1 MSASGAHPIADPM
14 DSLLGWASQTELQL
28 AQLLSDI
35 DFFPLSNLSR
45 DELQRIER
53 FFGTFV
59 RRQLS
64 AGADFGALIDVMPAL
79 TTTTLIK
86 RASRMVAPENFVLE
100 YLGGLELEPTP
111 ALLEAVTPRIIPL
124 LQGLGM
130 EVYSGDPVECLELHT
145 GITSAKVPMVL
156 EAMESESFDFHGLD
170 IPLCSHHDKV
180 FADIAQLRNFTIE
193 HPTSW
198 LDRDRSHLELA
209 PLIADSVIEE
219 LKERPVGTVDRLNSV
234 GVGTRELRPRIVL
247 DAKRH
252 KVCLRLPEQRI
263 DAGAEILWRVSLEGT
278 TRIFRTG
285 RPWGDTS
292 EYSEMLDITL
302 DHAIRELTVV
312 DSTNGIT
319 WNVPVINSED
329 PILVFTPKGH
339 NITAKASVHYATL
352 QVLCPVD
359 TELMDVVTSKPLP
372 IVEEFPVEGWE
383 SWVCRVLDTSR
394 ADSIQAVRPGQQV
407 SPVRPVRSI
416 NPRQRVTFRDPAP
429 AVDNVRT
436 LTGLPV
442 HTASLIAD
450 FPPTLSGAD
459 ETWYLS
465 ISSYAGVGI
474 AGVEVSAEEPLEVPA
489 EGGSFEIFDPEAY
502 DDPWVGEYLV
512 RLRGPR
518 NESFR
523 HEYAIVEGM
532 AASTDFAG
540 LVRSVRIP
548 AAGGLSEAV
557 LLVKPT
563 DKHFEVEPRNIE
575 VAPDAADVAF
585 AVTNEAG
592 DQLPI
597 RFVPPR
603 LQFELPLVGKPALW
617 RTTRITCRAADLD
630 AEGTLRLRAGS
641 NLGRPMV
648 SLRNQHGSPVRT
660 IKLDTLDGITYTA
673 SMAQL
678 ATTMMSGRLELEW
691 TDPRSKKRAS
701 VNLADIDTQPHFT
714 GMLIDGH
721 DLVLEGL
728 VAGRALSAWI
738 WSATAPWMPAVSLDI
753 TGERTE
759 LPANLVGAGDL
770 IIDVHSR
777 DPFNVLRAP
786 YAPTAAA
793 QRVEQEGYFTDQEQ
807 VFADLSAFLAGEADV
822 APDDAKVMPVLWDYL
837 ASWKGEH
844 NNREAVVAALS
855 SNPAAALDGLSA
867 SLVPAEKQPGRI
879 IASGL
884 ILGQFAATSATDI
897 RRSPWMGAL
906 ELMGQLP
913 ALIEAEESTRD
924 VVRELEALAGKRL
937 VEALATGRDNTL
949 DTACID
955 RGTVQLAL
963 MDEAQQKA
971 LLEVLFAQGDIVPGA
986 IMDDSARLLAVMEA
1000 FHRRADLNR
1009 LLSDETVIQTM
1020 VSTLRALKGNNR
1032 AIYASARVR
1041 FDKLDGVDTNAREN
1055 MWALA
1060 PVASLVFA
1068 LAARMHAHGL
1078 MGKPKLLLK
1087 AASYWAELAEIVP
1100 DLVTGDLIS
1109 ADAMVLAVKY
1119 PGL

>member
-28 AQLLSDI
+28 SQTLSDI
-35 DFFPLSNLSR
+35 DFFPNSGLSR

-79 TTTTLIK
+79 TATTLIK
-86 RASRMVAPENFVLE
+86 RASRMVAPENFPVE
-100 YLGGLELEPTP
+100 YLGGLEITPSP
-111 ALLEAVTPRIIPL
+111 ALIDAVTSRILPL
-124 LQGLGM
+124 LSQLGL
-130 EVYSGDPVECLELHT
+130 EVFSDDPVESLELHT
-145 GITSAKVPMVL
+145 GVTSAKIPAVL
-156 EAMESESFDFHGLD
+156 EAMDAPDFDHRTLD
-170 IPLCSHHDKV
+170 LPQGSHHDKV
-180 FADIAQLRNFTIE
+180 FAGIEQLRDFSLQ

-198 LDRDRSHLELA
+198 LDRDRSHLQLA

-219 LKERPVGTVDRLNSV
+219 LKERPAGTVDRRNAV
-234 GVGTRELRPRIVL
+234 GVATREMRPRIIL
-247 DAKRH
+247 DAERQ

-263 DAGAEILWRVSLEGT
+263 AAGAEILWRVSQEGT

-292 EYSEMLDITL
+292 EYSELLDITL

-319 WNVPVINSED
+319 WNVPVINSDD
-329 PILVFTPKGH
+329 PIVVFNPKGRD
-339 NITAKASVHYATL
+339 ISAKASVHYSSL
-352 QVLCPVD
+352 QVLCPAD
-359 TELMDVVTSKPLP
+359 TELVDVVTSKPLP
-372 IVEEFPVEGWE
+372 IVKEFPVEGWD

-394 ADSIQAVRPGQQV
+394 ADSLQAVRPGQQI
-407 SPVRPVRSI
+407 SPVRPVRAIS
-416 NPRQRVTFRDPAP
+416 PRQRVTFRDPGP
-429 AVDNVRT
+429 AVENLRT
-436 LTGLPV
+436 LAGLPV
-442 HTASLIAD
+442 HTASLIVD

-465 ISSYAGVGI
+465 ISSFAGVGA
-474 AGVEVSAEEPLEVPA
+474 AGVEVSSEEPVEVPA
-489 EGGSFEIFDPEAY
+489 EGGSFDIFDPEAY
-502 DDPWVGEYLV
+502 DDPWIGEYLV

-523 HEYAIVEGM
+523 HEFAIVEGM
-532 AASTDFAG
+532 AAATDFAG

-563 DKHFEVEPRNIE
+563 TKPFEVQPRTIE
-575 VAPDAADVAF
+575 VAPDAADATF
-585 AVTNEAG
+585 AVTNDPG

-597 RFVPPR
+597 RFIPPR

-617 RTTRITCRAADLD
+617 RTTRISCRAADLD
-630 AEGTLRLRAGS
+630 AEGTLRLRAGA

-648 SLRNQHGSPVRT
+648 SLRNQHGAPVRT
-660 IKLDTLDGITYTA
+660 VKLTTQDGVTYTA
-673 SMAQL
+673 PMAQL
-678 ATTMMSGRLELEW
+678 ATTMMTGRLELEW

-701 VNLADIDTQPHFT
+701 VNLADIDTLQHFEA
-714 GMLIDGH
+714 MSIEDG
-721 DLVLEGL
+721 DLVLTGL
-728 VAGRALSAWI
+728 ATDRPLAAWL

-753 TGERTE
+753 AGVRTP
-759 LPANLVGAGDL
+759 LPANLVAAGDL
-770 IIDVHSR
+770 IIDVHSS

-793 QRVEQEGYFTDQEQ
+793 QRVVQPGFFADQEE
-807 VFADLSAFLAGEADV
+807 VFSQLSAFLAGESEV
-822 APDDAKVMPVLWDYL
+822 APDDAAVMPVLWDYL

-844 NNREAVVAALS
+844 HNREAVLAALS

-884 ILGQFAATSATDI
+884 ILGQFASVGTSETH
-897 RRSPWMGAL
+897 RSPWMGAL

-924 VVRELEALAGKRL
+924 VVKALEAIAGKRL

-1000 FHRRADLNR
+1000 FHKRAELTR

-1032 AIYASARVR
+1032 SIYASARVR

-1055 MWALA
+1055 HWALA

-1078 MGKPKLLLK
+1078 MGKPKLLMK
-1087 AASYWAELAEIVP
+1087 ASSYWAELAEIVP
-1100 DLVTGDLIS
+1100 DLVTGDLIA

-1119 PGL
+1119 PGI